1 MKLRGSLRLGGGIAP
16 EKTYHGHTEYAQWAT
31 ELVENYAEEGD
42 GKAMRWASL
51 GARGVVLCLDIS
63 ARTNSKDN

>member
-42 GKAMRWASL
+42 GKAMRRASL
-51 GARGVVLCLDIS
+51 GARGLVLCVDIS
-63 ARTNSKDN
+63 ARSNAQDN